1 MGSIKKREKILVID
15 DHLANVLL
23 MTKILQKQD
32 FEVLST
38 TSCDNVMDIIQ
49 DEMPNLIL
57 LDIMMPD
64 TDGIEMLRILKNSS
78 ISKSIPV
85 VIVSAK
91 TDTSIVEKVM
101 EFGAVDFVKKPISI
115 LYLLNIVKKIL
126 NIST

>member
-101 EFGAVDFVKKPISI
+101 EFGAIDFVKKPISI